1 MTRTGDGPVPPRSE
15 KRNVADFWEASAC
28 GEVYASGSEKRE
40 QFKNQAE
47 ARYALEPYI
56 LDFARFGEGAGR
68 EVLEIGVG
76 MGADHE
82 KWAEAKPNRLIG
94 MDLTWRAVL
103 LTRERLRLAGHPARV
118 LIGDAE
124 RLPFSATRFD
134 LVYSYGV
141 LHHSPQTWVAI
152 GEVARVIRTGGICR
166 VMIYHRHSPVGWLLW
181 VRYALLRGR
190 LGLSLSEIY
199 SQYLE
204 SPGTKAFTLT
214 EAREMF
220 QDFSEVL
227 TKAKLGFGDLLQ
239 GEVGQRHRGLFLSIL
254 KLLWPRWCLKLFDGR
269 IGLGLLI
276 EARK

>member
-1 MTRTGDGPVPPRSE
+1 MRTGDGPVAPASE
-15 KRNVADFWEASAC
+15 KRSVADFWEAAAC

-40 QFKNQAE
+40 KFKNQAE

-82 KWAEAKPNRLIG
+82 KWAEAKPSRLVG
-94 MDLTWRAVL
+94 VDLTWRAVL
-103 LTRERLRLAGHPARV
+103 LTRERLRLSGHPVRV

-124 RLPFSATRFD
+124 RLPFSATRFE

-141 LHHSPQTWVAI
+141 LHHSPQTAEAI
-152 GEVARVIRTGGICR
+152 RELARVIRSGGVCR

-181 VRYALLRGR
+181 VRYALLRG
-190 LGLSLSEIY
+190 LWGLSLSEVY

-204 SPGTKAFTLT
+204 SPGTKAFTVR

-220 QDFSEVL
+220 RDFSKVR
-227 TKAKLGFGDLLQ
+227 TRAKLGFGDLLQ
-239 GEVGQRHRGLFLSIL
+239 GEVGQRHRGLALSIL
-254 KLLWPRWCLKLFDGR
+254 KRLWPRWLLKRFDGR

-276 EARK
+276 EAQK